1 MKNTGNRKGF
11 KGFAAAL
18 TAMLLAA
25 SLSLTA
31 LADGDF
37 SGNITVKNVVAGYDY
52 KVYEVLDC
60 IAAGGETSVYM
71 ATEEWKDF
79 LGTNENAIAMLTPT
93 EYESGM
99 TDADGKVYIVNL
111 ESDKATRQAF
121 AADVLQYAQ
130 ENGIEPTETRTA
142 QDGEQDVAFLGL
154 NLGIHVVDTAGRA
167 RVVVMWDMG
176 WESEI
181 TESYK
186 PEAEAADTTESTD
199 VGTETAAAGTESTAE
214 NSAESAEKAMVQAAA
229 GEAWEESDAI
239 ENGTDAEKESVEGT
253 ESESGEESVE
263 ASAAAEEAAKENSSA
278 PVILI
283 VAAVAVLAVAAGIV
297 YVKKKR

>member
-11 KGFAAAL
+11 KGIAAAL
-18 TAMLLAA
+18 AAMLLAA
-25 SLSLTA
+25 SLSHTA

-37 SGNITVKNVVAGYDY
+37 SGDITVKNVVAGYEY

-79 LGTNENAIAMLTPT
+79 LETNENAIAMLTPT

-99 TDADGKVYIVNL
+99 TDADSKVYTVNM
-111 ESDKATRQAF
+111 ESDKAARKAF
-121 AADVLQYAQ
+121 AADALQYAQ
-130 ENGIEPTETRTA
+130 ENGIEPAETRTA
-142 QDGEQDVAFLGL
+142 QDGERDVAFLGL

-181 TESYK
+181 TESYE
-186 PEAEAADTTESTD
+186 PEADT
-199 VGTETAAAGTESTAE
+199 GTETAAAGTESTAE
-214 NSAESAEKAMVQAAA
+214 NSAESAEKAMIQAAA
-229 GEAWEESDAI
+229 GEAPEESGATEDGA
-239 ENGTDAEKESVEGT
+239 DAEKESMEST
-253 ESESGEESVE
+253 EPES
-263 ASAAAEEAAKENSSA
+263 AEEAAEESSSA
-278 PVILI
+278 PVVII
-283 VAAVAVLAVAAGIV
+283 MAAVAVLAVAAGIV
-297 YVKKKR
+297 YMKRKR

>member
-18 TAMLLAA
+18 AAVLLAA
-25 SLSLTA
+25 SLSHTA

-37 SGNITVKNVVAGYDY
+37 SGDITVKNVVAGYEY

-79 LGTNENAIAMLTPT
+79 LETNENAIAMLTPT

-99 TDADGKVYIVNL
+99 TDADSKVYTVNM
-111 ESDKATRQAF
+111 ESDKAARKAF
-121 AADVLQYAQ
+121 AADALQYAQ

-142 QDGEQDVAFLGL
+142 QDGERDVAFLGL

-181 TESYK
+181 TESYE
-186 PEAEAADTTESTD
+186 PEADT
-199 VGTETAAAGTESTAE
+199 GTETAAANTESTAE
-214 NSAESAEKAMVQAAA
+214 NSAESAEKAMIQAAA
-229 GEAWEESDAI
+229 GETQEESGATEDGA
-239 ENGTDAEKESVEGT
+239 DAEKESMEST
-253 ESESGEESVE
+253 EPES
-263 ASAAAEEAAKENSSA
+263 AEEAAEENSSA
-278 PVILI
+278 PVVII
-283 VAAVAVLAVAAGIV
+283 MAAVAVLAVAAGIV
-297 YVKKKR
+297 YMKRKR

>member
-18 TAMLLAA
+18 AAVLLAA
-25 SLSLTA
+25 SLSHTA

-37 SGNITVKNVVAGYDY
+37 SGDITVKNVVAGYEY

-79 LGTNENAIAMLTPT
+79 LETNENAIAMLTPT

-99 TDADGKVYIVNL
+99 TDADSKVYTVNM
-111 ESDKATRQAF
+111 ESDKAARKAF
-121 AADVLQYAQ
+121 AADALQYAQ

-142 QDGEQDVAFLGL
+142 QDGERDVAFLGL

-181 TESYK
+181 TESYE
-186 PEAEAADTTESTD
+186 PEADT
-199 VGTETAAAGTESTAE
+199 GTETAAAGTESTAE
-214 NSAESAEKAMVQAAA
+214 NSAESAEKAMIQAAA
-229 GEAWEESDAI
+229 GEAPEESGATEDGA
-239 ENGTDAEKESVEGT
+239 DAEKESMEST
-253 ESESGEESVE
+253 EPES
-263 ASAAAEEAAKENSSA
+263 AEEAAEENSSA
-278 PVILI
+278 PVVII
-283 VAAVAVLAVAAGIV
+283 MAAVAVLAVAAGIV
-297 YVKKKR
+297 YMKRKR

>member
-18 TAMLLAA
+18 AAVLLAA
-25 SLSLTA
+25 SLSHTA

-37 SGNITVKNVVAGYDY
+37 SGDITVKNVVAGYEY

-79 LGTNENAIAMLTPT
+79 LETNENAIAMLTPT

-99 TDADGKVYIVNL
+99 TDADSKVYTVNM
-111 ESDKATRQAF
+111 ESDKAARKAF
-121 AADVLQYAQ
+121 AADALQYAQ

-142 QDGEQDVAFLGL
+142 QDGERDVAFLGL

-181 TESYK
+181 TESYE
-186 PEAEAADTTESTD
+186 PEADT
-199 VGTETAAAGTESTAE
+199 GTETAAASTESTAE
-214 NSAESAEKAMVQAAA
+214 NSAESAEKAMIQAAA
-229 GEAWEESDAI
+229 GEAPEESGATEDGA
-239 ENGTDAEKESVEGT
+239 DAEKESMEST
-253 ESESGEESVE
+253 EPES
-263 ASAAAEEAAKENSSA
+263 AEEAAEESSSA
-278 PVILI
+278 PVVII
-283 VAAVAVLAVAAGIV
+283 MAAVAVLAVAAGIV
-297 YVKKKR
+297 YMKRKR

>member
-18 TAMLLAA
+18 AAVLLAA
-25 SLSLTA
+25 SLSHTA

-37 SGNITVKNVVAGYDY
+37 SGDITVKNVVAGYEY
-52 KVYEVLDC
+52 KVYEVLGC

-79 LGTNENAIAMLTPT
+79 LETNENAIAMLTPT

-99 TDADGKVYIVNL
+99 TDADSKVYTVNM
-111 ESDKATRQAF
+111 ESDKAARKAF
-121 AADVLQYAQ
+121 AADALQYAQ

-142 QDGEQDVAFLGL
+142 QDGERDVAFLGL

-186 PEAEAADTTESTD
+186 PEADT
-199 VGTETAAAGTESTAE
+199 GTETAAAGTESTAE
-214 NSAESAEKAMVQAAA
+214 NSAESAEKAMIQAAA
-229 GEAWEESDAI
+229 GEAPEESGATEDGA
-239 ENGTDAEKESVEGT
+239 DAEKESMEST
-253 ESESGEESVE
+253 EPES
-263 ASAAAEEAAKENSSA
+263 AEEAAEENSSA
-278 PVILI
+278 PVVII
-283 VAAVAVLAVAAGIV
+283 MAAVAVLAVAAGIV
-297 YVKKKR
+297 YMKRKR

>member
-18 TAMLLAA
+18 AAMLLAA
-25 SLSLTA
+25 SLSHTA

-37 SGNITVKNVVAGYDY
+37 SGDITVKNVVAGYEY

-79 LGTNENAIAMLTPT
+79 LETNENAIAMLTPT

-99 TDADGKVYIVNL
+99 TDADSKVYTVNM
-111 ESDKATRQAF
+111 ESDKAARKAF
-121 AADVLQYAQ
+121 AADALQYAQ
-130 ENGIEPTETRTA
+130 ENGIEPAETRTA
-142 QDGEQDVAFLGL
+142 QDGERDVAFLGL

-181 TESYK
+181 TESYE
-186 PEAEAADTTESTD
+186 PEADT
-199 VGTETAAAGTESTAE
+199 GTETAAAGTESTAE
-214 NSAESAEKAMVQAAA
+214 NSAESAEKAMIQAAA
-229 GEAWEESDAI
+229 GEAPEESGATEDGA
-239 ENGTDAEKESVEGT
+239 DAEKESMEST
-253 ESESGEESVE
+253 EPES
-263 ASAAAEEAAKENSSA
+263 AEEAAEENSSA
-278 PVILI
+278 PVVII
-283 VAAVAVLAVAAGIV
+283 MAAVAVLAVAAGIV
-297 YVKKKR
+297 YMKRKR

>member
-18 TAMLLAA
+18 AAVLLAA
-25 SLSLTA
+25 SLSHTA

-37 SGNITVKNVVAGYDY
+37 SGDITVKNVVAGYEY

-79 LGTNENAIAMLTPT
+79 LETNENAIAMLTPT

-99 TDADGKVYIVNL
+99 TDADSKVYTVNM
-111 ESDKATRQAF
+111 ESDKAARKAF
-121 AADVLQYAQ
+121 AADALQYAQ

-142 QDGEQDVAFLGL
+142 QDGERDVAFLGL

-181 TESYK
+181 TESYE
-186 PEAEAADTTESTD
+186 PEADT
-199 VGTETAAAGTESTAE
+199 GTETAAAGTESTAE
-214 NSAESAEKAMVQAAA
+214 NSAESAEKAMIQAAA
-229 GEAWEESDAI
+229 GEASEESGATEDGA
-239 ENGTDAEKESVEGT
+239 DAEKESMEST
-253 ESESGEESVE
+253 EPES
-263 ASAAAEEAAKENSSA
+263 AEEAAEENSSA
-278 PVILI
+278 PVVII
-283 VAAVAVLAVAAGIV
+283 MAAVAVLAVAAGIV
-297 YVKKKR
+297 YRKRKR

>member
-18 TAMLLAA
+18 AAVLLAA
-25 SLSLTA
+25 SLSHTA

-37 SGNITVKNVVAGYDY
+37 SGDITVKNVVAGYEY

-79 LGTNENAIAMLTPT
+79 LETNENAIAMLTPT

-99 TDADGKVYIVNL
+99 TDADSKVYTVNM
-111 ESDKATRQAF
+111 ESDKAARKAF
-121 AADVLQYAQ
+121 AADALQYAQ

-142 QDGEQDVAFLGL
+142 QDGERDVAFLGL

-181 TESYK
+181 TESYE
-186 PEAEAADTTESTD
+186 PEADT
-199 VGTETAAAGTESTAE
+199 GTETAAASTESTAE
-214 NSAESAEKAMVQAAA
+214 NSAESAEKAMIQAAA
-229 GEAWEESDAI
+229 GVAPEESGATEDGA
-239 ENGTDAEKESVEGT
+239 DAEKESMEST
-253 ESESGEESVE
+253 EPES
-263 ASAAAEEAAKENSSA
+263 AEEAAEENSSA
-278 PVILI
+278 PVVII
-283 VAAVAVLAVAAGIV
+283 MAAVAVLAVAAGIV
-297 YVKKKR
+297 YRKRKR

>member
-18 TAMLLAA
+18 AAMLLAA
-25 SLSLTA
+25 SLSHTA

-37 SGNITVKNVVAGYDY
+37 SGDITVKNVVAGYEY

-79 LGTNENAIAMLTPT
+79 LETNENAIAMLTPT

-99 TDADGKVYIVNL
+99 TDADSKVYTVNM
-111 ESDKATRQAF
+111 ESDKAARKAF
-121 AADVLQYAQ
+121 AADALQYAQ
-130 ENGIEPTETRTA
+130 ENGIEPAETRTA
-142 QDGEQDVAFLGL
+142 QDGERDVAFLGL

-181 TESYK
+181 TESYE
-186 PEAEAADTTESTD
+186 PEADT
-199 VGTETAAAGTESTAE
+199 GTETAAAGTESTAE
-214 NSAESAEKAMVQAAA
+214 NSAESAEKAMIQAAA
-229 GEAWEESDAI
+229 GEAPEESGATEDGA
-239 ENGTDAEKESVEGT
+239 DAEKESMEST
-253 ESESGEESVE
+253 EPES
-263 ASAAAEEAAKENSSA
+263 AEEAAEENSSA
-278 PVILI
+278 PVVII
-283 VAAVAVLAVAAGIV
+283 MAAVAVLAVAAGIV
-297 YVKKKR
+297 YRKRKR

>member
-18 TAMLLAA
+18 AAVLLAA
-25 SLSLTA
+25 SLSHTA

-37 SGNITVKNVVAGYDY
+37 SGDITVKNVVAGYEY

-79 LGTNENAIAMLTPT
+79 LETNENAIAMLTPT

-99 TDADGKVYIVNL
+99 TDADSKVYTVNM
-111 ESDKATRQAF
+111 ESDKAARKAF
-121 AADVLQYAQ
+121 AADALQYAQ

-142 QDGEQDVAFLGL
+142 QDGERDVAFLGL

-181 TESYK
+181 TESYE
-186 PEAEAADTTESTD
+186 PEADT
-199 VGTETAAAGTESTAE
+199 GTETAAASTEPTAE
-214 NSAESAEKAMVQAAA
+214 NSAESAEKAMIQAAA
-229 GEAWEESDAI
+229 GEASEESGATEDGA
-239 ENGTDAEKESVEGT
+239 DAEQESMEST
-253 ESESGEESVE
+253 EPES
-263 ASAAAEEAAKENSSA
+263 AEEAAEENSSA
-278 PVILI
+278 PVVII
-283 VAAVAVLAVAAGIV
+283 MAAVAVLAVAAGIV
-297 YVKKKR
+297 YRKRKR

>member
-18 TAMLLAA
+18 AAVLLAA
-25 SLSLTA
+25 SLSHTA

-37 SGNITVKNVVAGYDY
+37 SGDITVKNVVAGYEY

-79 LGTNENAIAMLTPT
+79 LETNENAIAMLTPT

-99 TDADGKVYIVNL
+99 TDADSKVYTVNM
-111 ESDKATRQAF
+111 ESDKAARKAF
-121 AADVLQYAQ
+121 AADALQYAQ

-142 QDGEQDVAFLGL
+142 QDGERDVAFLGL

-181 TESYK
+181 TESYE
-186 PEAEAADTTESTD
+186 PEADT
-199 VGTETAAAGTESTAE
+199 GTETAAVGTESTAE
-214 NSAESAEKAMVQAAA
+214 NSAESAEKAMIQAAA
-229 GEAWEESDAI
+229 GEASEESGATEDGA
-239 ENGTDAEKESVEGT
+239 DAEKESMEST
-253 ESESGEESVE
+253 EPES
-263 ASAAAEEAAKENSSA
+263 AEEAAEENSSA
-278 PVILI
+278 PVVII
-283 VAAVAVLAVAAGIV
+283 MAAVAVLAVAAGIV
-297 YVKKKR
+297 YMKRKR

>member
-11 KGFAAAL
+11 KGIAAAL
-18 TAMLLAA
+18 AAMLLAA
-25 SLSLTA
+25 SLSHTA

-37 SGNITVKNVVAGYDY
+37 SGDITVKNVVAGYEY

-79 LGTNENAIAMLTPT
+79 LETNENAIAMLTPT

-99 TDADGKVYIVNL
+99 TDADSKVYTVNM
-111 ESDKATRQAF
+111 ESDKAARKAF
-121 AADVLQYAQ
+121 AADALQYAQ

-142 QDGEQDVAFLGL
+142 QDGERDVAFLGL

-181 TESYK
+181 TESYE
-186 PEAEAADTTESTD
+186 PEADT
-199 VGTETAAAGTESTAE
+199 GTETAAAGTESTAE
-214 NSAESAEKAMVQAAA
+214 NSAESAEKAMIQAAA
-229 GEAWEESDAI
+229 GEAPEESGATEDGA
-239 ENGTDAEKESVEGT
+239 DAEKESMEST
-253 ESESGEESVE
+253 EPES
-263 ASAAAEEAAKENSSA
+263 AEEAAEENSSA
-278 PVILI
+278 PVVII
-283 VAAVAVLAVAAGIV
+283 MAAVAVLAVAAGIV
-297 YVKKKR
+297 YMKRKR

>member
-18 TAMLLAA
+18 AAVLLAA
-25 SLSLTA
+25 SLSHTA

-37 SGNITVKNVVAGYDY
+37 SGDITVKNVVAGYEY
-52 KVYEVLDC
+52 KVYELRDC

-79 LGTNENAIAMLTPT
+79 LETNENAIAMLTPT

-99 TDADGKVYIVNL
+99 TDADSKVYTVNM
-111 ESDKATRQAF
+111 ESDKAARKAF
-121 AADVLQYAQ
+121 AADALQYAQ

-142 QDGEQDVAFLGL
+142 QDGERDVAFLGL

-181 TESYK
+181 TESYE
-186 PEAEAADTTESTD
+186 PEADT
-199 VGTETAAAGTESTAE
+199 GTETAAAGTESTAE
-214 NSAESAEKAMVQAAA
+214 NSAESAEKAMIQAAA
-229 GEAWEESDAI
+229 GEAPEESGATEDGA
-239 ENGTDAEKESVEGT
+239 DAEKESMEST
-253 ESESGEESVE
+253 EPES
-263 ASAAAEEAAKENSSA
+263 AEEAAEENSSA
-278 PVILI
+278 PVVII
-283 VAAVAVLAVAAGIV
+283 MAAVAVLAVAAGIV
-297 YVKKKR
+297 YMKRKR

>member
-18 TAMLLAA
+18 AAVLLAA
-25 SLSLTA
+25 SLSHTA

-37 SGNITVKNVVAGYDY
+37 SGDITVKNVVAGYEY

-79 LGTNENAIAMLTPT
+79 LETNENAIAMLTPT

-99 TDADGKVYIVNL
+99 TDADSKVYTVNM
-111 ESDKATRQAF
+111 ESDKAARKAF
-121 AADVLQYAQ
+121 AADALQYAQ

-142 QDGEQDVAFLGL
+142 QDGERDVAFLGL

-181 TESYK
+181 TESYE
-186 PEAEAADTTESTD
+186 PEADT
-199 VGTETAAAGTESTAE
+199 GTETAAANTESTAE
-214 NSAESAEKAMVQAAA
+214 NSAESAEKAMIQAAA
-229 GEAWEESDAI
+229 GEAPEESGATEDGA
-239 ENGTDAEKESVEGT
+239 DAEKESMEST
-253 ESESGEESVE
+253 EPES
-263 ASAAAEEAAKENSSA
+263 AEEAAEENSSA
-278 PVILI
+278 PVVII
-283 VAAVAVLAVAAGIV
+283 MAAVAVLAVAAGIV
-297 YVKKKR
+297 YMKRKR

>member
-18 TAMLLAA
+18 AAVLLAA
-25 SLSLTA
+25 SLSHTA

-37 SGNITVKNVVAGYDY
+37 SGDITVKNVVAGYEY

-79 LGTNENAIAMLTPT
+79 LETNENAIAMLKPT

-99 TDADGKVYIVNL
+99 TDADSKVYTVNM
-111 ESDKATRQAF
+111 ESDKAARKAF
-121 AADVLQYAQ
+121 AADALQYAQ

-142 QDGEQDVAFLGL
+142 QDGERDVAFLGL

-181 TESYK
+181 TESYE
-186 PEAEAADTTESTD
+186 PEADT
-199 VGTETAAAGTESTAE
+199 GTETAAAGTESTAE
-214 NSAESAEKAMVQAAA
+214 NSAESAEKAMIQAAA
-229 GEAWEESDAI
+229 GEAPEESGATEDGA
-239 ENGTDAEKESVEGT
+239 DAEKESMEST
-253 ESESGEESVE
+253 EPES
-263 ASAAAEEAAKENSSA
+263 AEEAAEENSSA
-278 PVILI
+278 PVVII
-283 VAAVAVLAVAAGIV
+283 MAAVAVLAVAAGIV
-297 YVKKKR
+297 YMKRKR

>member
-18 TAMLLAA
+18 AAVLLAA
-25 SLSLTA
+25 SLSHTA

-37 SGNITVKNVVAGYDY
+37 SGDITVKNVVAGYEY
-52 KVYEVLDC
+52 KVYEVLGC

-79 LGTNENAIAMLTPT
+79 LETNENAIAMLTPT

-99 TDADGKVYIVNL
+99 TDADSKVYTVNM
-111 ESDKATRQAF
+111 ESDKAARKAF
-121 AADVLQYAQ
+121 AADALQYAQ

-142 QDGEQDVAFLGL
+142 QDGERDVAFLGL

-181 TESYK
+181 TESYE
-186 PEAEAADTTESTD
+186 PEADT
-199 VGTETAAAGTESTAE
+199 GTETAAAGTESTAE
-214 NSAESAEKAMVQAAA
+214 NSAESAEKAMIQAAA
-229 GEAWEESDAI
+229 GEAPEESGATEDGA
-239 ENGTDAEKESVEGT
+239 DAEKESMEST
-253 ESESGEESVE
+253 EPESAEES
-263 ASAAAEEAAKENSSA
+263 AEENSSA
-278 PVILI
+278 PVII

-297 YVKKKR
+297 YMKRKR

>member
-18 TAMLLAA
+18 AAVLLAA
-25 SLSLTA
+25 SLSHTA

-37 SGNITVKNVVAGYDY
+37 SGDITVKNVVAGYEY

-79 LGTNENAIAMLTPT
+79 LETNENAIAMLTPT

-99 TDADGKVYIVNL
+99 TDADSKVYTVNM
-111 ESDKATRQAF
+111 ESDKAARKAF
-121 AADVLQYAQ
+121 AADALQYAQ

-142 QDGEQDVAFLGL
+142 QDGERDVAFLGL

-181 TESYK
+181 TESYE
-186 PEAEAADTTESTD
+186 PEADT
-199 VGTETAAAGTESTAE
+199 GTETAAAGTESTAE
-214 NSAESAEKAMVQAAA
+214 NSAESAEKAMIQAAA
-229 GEAWEESDAI
+229 GEAPEESGATEDGA
-239 ENGTDAEKESVEGT
+239 DAEKESMEST
-253 ESESGEESVE
+253 EPES
-263 ASAAAEEAAKENSSA
+263 AEEAAEESSSA
-278 PVILI
+278 PVVII
-283 VAAVAVLAVAAGIV
+283 MAAVAVLAVAAGIV
-297 YVKKKR
+297 YMKRKR

>member
-11 KGFAAAL
+11 KGIAAAL
-18 TAMLLAA
+18 AAMLLAA
-25 SLSLTA
+25 SLSHTA

-37 SGNITVKNVVAGYDY
+37 SGDITVKNVVAGYEY

-79 LGTNENAIAMLTPT
+79 LETNENAIAMLTPT

-99 TDADGKVYIVNL
+99 TDADSKVYTVNM
-111 ESDKATRQAF
+111 ESDKAARKAF
-121 AADVLQYAQ
+121 AADALQYAQ
-130 ENGIEPTETRTA
+130 ENGIEPAETRTA
-142 QDGEQDVAFLGL
+142 QDGERDVAFLGL

-181 TESYK
+181 TESYE
-186 PEAEAADTTESTD
+186 PEADT
-199 VGTETAAAGTESTAE
+199 GTETAAAGTESTAE
-214 NSAESAEKAMVQAAA
+214 NSAESAEKAMIQAAA
-229 GEAWEESDAI
+229 GEAPEESGATEDGA
-239 ENGTDAEKESVEGT
+239 DAEKESMEST
-253 ESESGEESVE
+253 EPES
-263 ASAAAEEAAKENSSA
+263 AEEAAEENSSA
-278 PVILI
+278 PVVII
-283 VAAVAVLAVAAGIV
+283 MAAVAVLAVAAEIV
-297 YVKKKR
+297 YRKRKR

>member
-18 TAMLLAA
+18 AAVLLAA
-25 SLSLTA
+25 SLSHTA

-37 SGNITVKNVVAGYDY
+37 SGDITVKNVVAGYEY

-79 LGTNENAIAMLTPT
+79 LETNENAIAMLTPT

-99 TDADGKVYIVNL
+99 TDADSKVYTVNM
-111 ESDKATRQAF
+111 ESDKAARKAF
-121 AADVLQYAQ
+121 AADALQYAQ

-142 QDGEQDVAFLGL
+142 QDGERDVAFLGL

-181 TESYK
+181 TESYE
-186 PEAEAADTTESTD
+186 PEADT
-199 VGTETAAAGTESTAE
+199 GTETAAASTEPTAE
-214 NSAESAEKAMVQAAA
+214 NSAESAEKAMIQAAA
-229 GEAWEESDAI
+229 GEASEESGATEDGA
-239 ENGTDAEKESVEGT
+239 DAEKESMEST
-253 ESESGEESVE
+253 EPES
-263 ASAAAEEAAKENSSA
+263 AEEAAEENSSA
-278 PVILI
+278 PVVII
-283 VAAVAVLAVAAGIV
+283 MAAVAVLAVAAEIV
-297 YVKKKR
+297 YRKRKR

>member
-18 TAMLLAA
+18 AAVLLAA
-25 SLSLTA
+25 SLSHTA

-37 SGNITVKNVVAGYDY
+37 SGDITVKNVVAGYEY

-79 LGTNENAIAMLTPT
+79 LETNENAIAMLTPT

-99 TDADGKVYIVNL
+99 TDADSKVYTVNM
-111 ESDKATRQAF
+111 ESDKAARKAF
-121 AADVLQYAQ
+121 AADALQYAQ

-142 QDGEQDVAFLGL
+142 QDGERDVAFLGL

-181 TESYK
+181 TESYE
-186 PEAEAADTTESTD
+186 PEADT
-199 VGTETAAAGTESTAE
+199 GTETAAAGTESTAE
-214 NSAESAEKAMVQAAA
+214 NSAESAEKAMIQAAA
-229 GEAWEESDAI
+229 GVAPEESGATEDGA
-239 ENGTDAEKESVEGT
+239 DAEKESMEST
-253 ESESGEESVE
+253 EPES
-263 ASAAAEEAAKENSSA
+263 AEEAAEESSSA
-278 PVILI
+278 PVVII
-283 VAAVAVLAVAAGIV
+283 MAAVAVLAVAAGIV
-297 YVKKKR
+297 YMKRKR

>member
-18 TAMLLAA
+18 AAVLLAA
-25 SLSLTA
+25 SLSHTA

-37 SGNITVKNVVAGYDY
+37 SGDITVKNVVAGYEY

-79 LGTNENAIAMLTPT
+79 LETNENAIAMLTPT

-99 TDADGKVYIVNL
+99 TDADSKVYTVNM
-111 ESDKATRQAF
+111 ESDKAARKAF
-121 AADVLQYAQ
+121 AADALQYAQ

-142 QDGEQDVAFLGL
+142 QDGERDVAFLGL

-186 PEAEAADTTESTD
+186 PEADTS
-199 VGTETAAAGTESTAE
+199 TETAASSTESTAE
-214 NSAESAEKAMVQAAA
+214 NSAESAEKAMIQAAA
-229 GEAWEESDAI
+229 GEAPEESGATEDGA
-239 ENGTDAEKESVEGT
+239 DAEKESMEST
-253 ESESGEESVE
+253 EPES
-263 ASAAAEEAAKENSSA
+263 AEEAAEENSSA
-278 PVILI
+278 PVVII
-283 VAAVAVLAVAAGIV
+283 MAAVAVLAVAAGIV
-297 YVKKKR
+297 YMKRKR

>member
-18 TAMLLAA
+18 AAMLLAA
-25 SLSLTA
+25 SLSHTA

-37 SGNITVKNVVAGYDY
+37 SGDITVKNVVAGYEY

-79 LGTNENAIAMLTPT
+79 LETNENAIAMLTPT

-99 TDADGKVYIVNL
+99 TDADSKVYTVNM
-111 ESDKATRQAF
+111 ESDKAARKAF
-121 AADVLQYAQ
+121 AADALQYAQ

-142 QDGEQDVAFLGL
+142 QDGERDVAFLGL

-181 TESYK
+181 TESYE
-186 PEAEAADTTESTD
+186 PEADT
-199 VGTETAAAGTESTAE
+199 GTETAAAGTESTAE
-214 NSAESAEKAMVQAAA
+214 NSAESAEKAMIQAAA
-229 GEAWEESDAI
+229 GEAPEESGATEDGA
-239 ENGTDAEKESVEGT
+239 DAEKESMEST
-253 ESESGEESVE
+253 EPES
-263 ASAAAEEAAKENSSA
+263 AEEAAEENSSA
-278 PVILI
+278 PVVII
-283 VAAVAVLAVAAGIV
+283 MAAVAVLAVAAGIV
-297 YVKKKR
+297 YMKRKR

>member
-11 KGFAAAL
+11 KGIAAAL
-18 TAMLLAA
+18 AAMLLAA
-25 SLSLTA
+25 SLSHTA

-37 SGNITVKNVVAGYDY
+37 SGDITVKNVVAGYEY

-79 LGTNENAIAMLTPT
+79 LETNENAIAMLTPT

-99 TDADGKVYIVNL
+99 TDADSKVYTVNM
-111 ESDKATRQAF
+111 ESDKAARKAF
-121 AADVLQYAQ
+121 AADALQYAQ

-142 QDGEQDVAFLGL
+142 QDGERDVAFLGL

-181 TESYK
+181 TESYE
-186 PEAEAADTTESTD
+186 PEADT
-199 VGTETAAAGTESTAE
+199 GTETAAAGTESTAE
-214 NSAESAEKAMVQAAA
+214 NSAESAEKAMIQAAA
-229 GEAWEESDAI
+229 GEAPEESGATEDGA
-239 ENGTDAEKESVEGT
+239 DAEKESMEST
-253 ESESGEESVE
+253 EPES
-263 ASAAAEEAAKENSSA
+263 AEEAAEENSSA
-278 PVILI
+278 PVVII
-283 VAAVAVLAVAAGIV
+283 MAAVAVLAVAAGIV
-297 YVKKKR
+297 YRKRKR

>member
-18 TAMLLAA
+18 AAVLLAA
-25 SLSLTA
+25 SLSHTA

-37 SGNITVKNVVAGYDY
+37 SGDITVKNVVAGYEY

-79 LGTNENAIAMLTPT
+79 LETNENAIAMLTPT

-99 TDADGKVYIVNL
+99 TDADSKVYTVNM
-111 ESDKATRQAF
+111 ESDKAARKAF
-121 AADVLQYAQ
+121 AADALQYAQ

-142 QDGEQDVAFLGL
+142 QDGERDVAFLGL

-181 TESYK
+181 TESYE
-186 PEAEAADTTESTD
+186 PEADT
-199 VGTETAAAGTESTAE
+199 GTETAAAGTESTAE
-214 NSAESAEKAMVQAAA
+214 NSAESAEKAMIQAAA
-229 GEAWEESDAI
+229 GEAPEESGATEDGA
-239 ENGTDAEKESVEGT
+239 DAERESMEST
-253 ESESGEESVE
+253 EPES
-263 ASAAAEEAAKENSSA
+263 AEEAAEENSSV
-278 PVILI
+278 PVVII
-283 VAAVAVLAVAAGIV
+283 MAAVAVLAVAAGIV
-297 YVKKKR
+297 YMKRKR

>member
-18 TAMLLAA
+18 AAVLLAA
-25 SLSLTA
+25 SLSHTA

-37 SGNITVKNVVAGYDY
+37 SGDITVKNVVAGYEY

-79 LGTNENAIAMLTPT
+79 LETNENAIAMLTPT

-99 TDADGKVYIVNL
+99 TDADSKVYTVNM
-111 ESDKATRQAF
+111 ESDKAARKAF
-121 AADVLQYAQ
+121 AADALQYAQ

-142 QDGEQDVAFLGL
+142 QDGERDVAFLGL

-186 PEAEAADTTESTD
+186 PEADT
-199 VGTETAAAGTESTAE
+199 GTETAAAGTESTAE
-214 NSAESAEKAMVQAAA
+214 NSAESAEKAMIQAAA
-229 GEAWEESDAI
+229 GVAPEESGATEDGA
-239 ENGTDAEKESVEGT
+239 DAEKESMEST
-253 ESESGEESVE
+253 EPES
-263 ASAAAEEAAKENSSA
+263 AEEAAEENSSA
-278 PVILI
+278 PVVII
-283 VAAVAVLAVAAGIV
+283 MAAVAVLAVAAGIV
-297 YVKKKR
+297 YMKRKR

>member
-18 TAMLLAA
+18 AAVLLAA
-25 SLSLTA
+25 SLSHTA

-37 SGNITVKNVVAGYDY
+37 SGDITVKNVVAGYEY

-79 LGTNENAIAMLTPT
+79 LETNENAIAMLTPT

-99 TDADGKVYIVNL
+99 TDADSKVYTVNM
-111 ESDKATRQAF
+111 ESDKAARKAF
-121 AADVLQYAQ
+121 AADALQYAQ

-142 QDGEQDVAFLGL
+142 QDGERDVAFLGL

-181 TESYK
+181 TESYE
-186 PEAEAADTTESTD
+186 PEADT
-199 VGTETAAAGTESTAE
+199 GTETAAAGTESTAE
-214 NSAESAEKAMVQAAA
+214 NSAESAEKAMIQAAA
-229 GEAWEESDAI
+229 GEAPEESGATEDGA
-239 ENGTDAEKESVEGT
+239 DAEKESMEST
-253 ESESGEESVE
+253 EPES
-263 ASAAAEEAAKENSSA
+263 AEEAAEENSSA
-278 PVILI
+278 PVVII
-283 VAAVAVLAVAAGIV
+283 MAAVAVLAVAAGIV
-297 YVKKKR
+297 YRKRKR

>member
-18 TAMLLAA
+18 AAVLLAA
-25 SLSLTA
+25 SLSHTA

-37 SGNITVKNVVAGYDY
+37 SGDITVKNVVAGYEY
-52 KVYEVLDC
+52 NVYEVLDC

-79 LGTNENAIAMLTPT
+79 LETNENAIAMLTPT

-99 TDADGKVYIVNL
+99 TDADSKVYTVNM
-111 ESDKATRQAF
+111 ESDKAARKAF
-121 AADVLQYAQ
+121 AADALQYAQ

-142 QDGEQDVAFLGL
+142 QDGERDVAFLGL

-181 TESYK
+181 TESYE
-186 PEAEAADTTESTD
+186 PEADT
-199 VGTETAAAGTESTAE
+199 GTETAAANTESTAE
-214 NSAESAEKAMVQAAA
+214 NSAESAEKAMIQAAA
-229 GEAWEESDAI
+229 GEAPEESGATEDGA
-239 ENGTDAEKESVEGT
+239 DAEKESMEST
-253 ESESGEESVE
+253 EPES
-263 ASAAAEEAAKENSSA
+263 AEEAAEENSSA
-278 PVILI
+278 PVVII
-283 VAAVAVLAVAAGIV
+283 MAAVAVLAVAAGIV
-297 YVKKKR
+297 YRKRKR

>member
-18 TAMLLAA
+18 AAVLLAA
-25 SLSLTA
+25 SLSHTA

-37 SGNITVKNVVAGYDY
+37 SGDITVKNVVAGYEY

-79 LGTNENAIAMLTPT
+79 LETNENAIAMLTPT

-99 TDADGKVYIVNL
+99 TDADSKVYTVNM
-111 ESDKATRQAF
+111 ESDKAARKAF
-121 AADVLQYAQ
+121 AADALQYAQ

-142 QDGEQDVAFLGL
+142 QDGERDVAFLGL

-181 TESYK
+181 TESYE
-186 PEAEAADTTESTD
+186 PEADT
-199 VGTETAAAGTESTAE
+199 GTETAAAGTESTAE
-214 NSAESAEKAMVQAAA
+214 NSAESAEKAMIQAAA
-229 GEAWEESDAI
+229 GVAPEESGATEDGA
-239 ENGTDAEKESVEGT
+239 DAEKESMEST
-253 ESESGEESVE
+253 EPES
-263 ASAAAEEAAKENSSA
+263 AEEAAEENSSA
-278 PVILI
+278 PVVII
-283 VAAVAVLAVAAGIV
+283 MAAVAVLAVAAGIV
-297 YVKKKR
+297 YMKRKR

>member
-18 TAMLLAA
+18 AAMLLAA
-25 SLSLTA
+25 SLSSTA

-37 SGNITVKNVVAGYDY
+37 SGDITVKNVVAGYEY

-79 LGTNENAIAMLTPT
+79 LETNENAIAMLTPT

-99 TDADGKVYIVNL
+99 TDADSKVYTVNM
-111 ESDKATRQAF
+111 ESDKAARKAF
-121 AADVLQYAQ
+121 AADALQYAQ

-142 QDGEQDVAFLGL
+142 QDGERDVAFLGL

-181 TESYK
+181 TESYE
-186 PEAEAADTTESTD
+186 PEADT
-199 VGTETAAAGTESTAE
+199 GTETAAAGTESTAE
-214 NSAESAEKAMVQAAA
+214 NRAESAEKAMIQAAA
-229 GEAWEESDAI
+229 GEAPEESGATEDGA
-239 ENGTDAEKESVEGT
+239 DAEKESMEST
-253 ESESGEESVE
+253 EPES
-263 ASAAAEEAAKENSSA
+263 AEEAAEENSSA
-278 PVILI
+278 PVVII
-283 VAAVAVLAVAAGIV
+283 MAAVAVLAVAAGIV
-297 YVKKKR
+297 YRKRKR

>member
-18 TAMLLAA
+18 AAVLLAA
-25 SLSLTA
+25 SLSHTA

-37 SGNITVKNVVAGYDY
+37 SGDITVKNVVAGYEY

-79 LGTNENAIAMLTPT
+79 LETNENAIAMLTPT

-99 TDADGKVYIVNL
+99 TDADSKVYTVNM
-111 ESDKATRQAF
+111 ESDKAARKAF
-121 AADVLQYAQ
+121 AADALQYAQ
-130 ENGIEPTETRTA
+130 ENGIEPAETRTA
-142 QDGEQDVAFLGL
+142 QDGERDVAFLGL

-181 TESYK
+181 TESYE
-186 PEAEAADTTESTD
+186 PEADT
-199 VGTETAAAGTESTAE
+199 GTETAAAGTESTAE
-214 NSAESAEKAMVQAAA
+214 NSAESAEKAMIQAAA
-229 GEAWEESDAI
+229 GEAPEESGATEDGA
-239 ENGTDAEKESVEGT
+239 DAEKESMEST
-253 ESESGEESVE
+253 EPES
-263 ASAAAEEAAKENSSA
+263 AEEAAEENSSA
-278 PVILI
+278 PVVII
-283 VAAVAVLAVAAGIV
+283 MAAVAVLAVAAGIV
-297 YVKKKR
+297 YRKRKR